1 MAEDSGAILRHI
13 SSLKE
18 MLDKVNEEIE
28 QNIQKTREI
37 ESEIVKHSET
47 EKDCLVR
54 ESELMKGVSVAEFE
68 LDGLMQVAAAGTDS
82 LKVMEGNVEF
92 QKATLNEIRKR
103 FSDKMERF
111 IAESKGFQANMRG
124 DSNEDL
130 LLLLKEKDSL
140 ENESENLRM
149 KINTIQSSSNE
160 YIAEILQEVAEK
172 KCWSC
177 GQAFSSNTEL
187 CSHLHAVE
195 RYLID
200 GKVPWEDDV
209 YLKPFMEDDSLL
221 HSLSIDDDDD
231 EDEDNCGM
239 PMERG
244 QCSAGNGV
252 FAELPGN
259 KLSTITERNG
269 SDISPQFHH
278 EMNDSHL
285 KVARAS
291 VNAKA
296 IKTFD
301 DNYFGSYSSFGIH
314 REMLSDKVRT
324 DAYRDAILGNP
335 SLLSGATVLD
345 VGCGTGI
352 LSAAVDMLPIYSLF
366 AAKAGASRVVAVDGS
381 AKMASVAT
389 QVGHSPPWCSLQKK
403 NGLLYDEN
411 VEAEQKQGSAQ
422 VISVVHT
429 KAEELNEKI
438 QVPQNG
444 FDVLV
449 SEWMGYCLLYESML
463 SSVLYA
469 RDHFL
474 KPGGA
479 ILPDTATILGA
490 GFGKGGT
497 SLPFWENVYGFNM
510 SCIGKEVTSTSA
522 RFPVVDV
529 LASQDI
535 VTETAVLH
543 SFDLASMKESEMDFT
558 ASFELRLSESSATVP
573 GVTWCYGIVLWFDT
587 GFTNR
592 FCKEKPV
599 VLSTSPFSAPTHWSQ
614 TIFTFEDPIAMAKE
628 ESTLGSSASAGTDE
642 CPATMLRC
650 RISIVRASEHRSIDI
665 SVETT
670 AISSDI

>member
-1 MAEDSGAILRHI
+1 MERSPADKEEVEAEEPLRSEEEEGEEGWDDWCSDGEDVGGGLLCLFCSSRFDTE
-13 SSLKE
+13 SSLFE
-18 MLDKVNEEIE
+18 HCAAEHCFDFH
-28 QNIQKTREI
+28 R
-37 ESEIVKHSET
+37 IVKELGLDFYSCI
-47 EKDCLVR
+47 KLINFVR
-54 ESELMKGVSVAEFE
+54 S
-68 LDGLMQVAAAGTDS
+68 
-82 LKVMEGNVEF
+82 
-92 QKATLNEIRKR
+92 
-103 FSDKMERF
+103 
-111 IAESKGFQANMRG
+111 
-124 DSNEDL
+124 
-130 LLLLKEKDSL
+130 
-140 ENESENLRM
+140 
-149 KINTIQSSSNE
+149 
-160 YIAEILQEVAEK
+160 EVAEK

-177 GQAFSSNTEL
+177 GQTFSSNTEL
-187 CSHLHAVE
+187 CSHLHAVAS
-195 RYLID
+195 YLIE
-200 GKVPWEDDV
+200 GKVPWEDHV

-221 HSLSIDDDDD
+221 HSLSIDEDDD
-231 EDEDNCGM
+231 EDEDCGM
-239 PMERG
+239 SMERG

-252 FAELPGN
+252 LAEPLGN
-259 KLSTITERNG
+259 TLSTISERNG
-269 SDISPQFHH
+269 SDISPQFHEECTIGSTQGEDRESLAH

-296 IKTFD
+296 IKTVD

-314 REMLSDKVRT
+314 REMLGDKVRT

-352 LSAAVDMLPIYSLF
+352 LSLF

-389 QVGHSPPWCSLQKK
+389 QVAKN

-411 VEAEQKQGSAQ
+411 VKAEPKQGSAQ
-422 VISVVHT
+422 LISVVHT
-429 KAEELNEKI
+429 KAEELNQKI

-497 SLPFWENVYGFNM
+497 CLPFWENVYGFDM

-529 LASQDI
+529 LSSQDI

-599 VLSTSPFSAPTHWSQ
+599 VLSTSPFSPPTHWSQ
-614 TIFTFEDPIAMAKE
+614 TIFTFEEPIAMAKE
-628 ESTLGSSASAGTDE
+628 ESALGSSASAGTDD
-642 CPATMLRC
+642 CPATMLRS

-670 AISSDI
+670 AISSDGRKHSWPVQIFNL